1 MAKVD
6 DSNYKPLVSVII
18 NCFNGEKFLKDALIS
33 VSSQTYQNWEL
44 IFWDNKSTD
53 NSKKI
58 FFEFKDR
65 RFKYYISEKH
75 TSLYEA
81 RNNAIRESQGEII
94 AFLDADD
101 WWEKDKLQKQ
111 IALFKNQNIGIVYS
125 NCYLFFENNKK
136 IKIFKKEILKTGYV
150 TKYLF
155 KTHGVGLLTVLL
167 RKEAYNSISGF
178 NNKYSIIGDFD
189 MKVRLSLKWQF
200 DCVQEPLAYYR
211 IHDKNFSSTHN
222 SLEID
227 EFEDWI
233 SNKEIISNNNLK
245 PYLHHVKQKIIFL
258 KTIKNINEGKLIQAI
273 KNIIFFPISLDKIK
287 LLLYVLL
294 PKRFTNK

>member
-167 RKEAYNSISGF
+167 RKEAYNSIS
-178 NNKYSIIGDFD
+178 
-189 MKVRLSLKWQF
+189 
-200 DCVQEPLAYYR
+200 
-211 IHDKNFSSTHN
+211 
-222 SLEID
+222 
-227 EFEDWI
+227 
-233 SNKEIISNNNLK
+233 
-245 PYLHHVKQKIIFL
+245 
-258 KTIKNINEGKLIQAI
+258 
-273 KNIIFFPISLDKIK
+273 
-287 LLLYVLL
+287 
-294 PKRFTNK
+294 